1 LKAYLFPSLETEH
14 IFGNYYKFTRLAV
27 RRTRTA
33 VPFIYGNQ
41 KPTYVSL
48 EEGLRL
54 VKSATETVAITEP
67 RSLNKQVYKGCK
79 PEIACGTL
87 PAGLNPAMREYREK
101 G

>member
-1 LKAYLFPSLETEH
+1 MTNA
-14 IFGNYYKFTRLAV
+14 
-27 RRTRTA
+27 
-33 VPFIYGNQ
+33 
-41 KPTYVSL
+41 
-48 EEGLRL
+48 L

-79 PEIACGTL
+79 PEIARGTL